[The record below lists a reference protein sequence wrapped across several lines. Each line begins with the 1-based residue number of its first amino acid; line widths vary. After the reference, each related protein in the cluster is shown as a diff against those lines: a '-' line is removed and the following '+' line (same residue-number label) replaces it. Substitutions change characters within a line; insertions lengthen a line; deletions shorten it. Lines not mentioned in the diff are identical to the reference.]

1 MSTLLTGNSATELW
15 HALVRQGE
23 ERAHRHLDENTEAY
37 LVFTLMRHYR
47 DVPLAHRTMAL
58 EWLAALDQA
67 GRDRQDGLR
76 DVGDRC
82 LLLAGLYPQLAERR
96 RVSLGYFVELGR
108 GAYDQ
113 LAGEL
118 RDALA
123 ALYREL
129 ANCFD
134 DLVRVLLALRDG
146 GAAMPELLTAP
157 AQPAVSCTPIVLA
170 ASTRRH

>member
-1 MSTLLTGNSATELW
+1 MSTLLTGNSPTELW
-15 HALVRQGE
+15 HSLVRQGE
-23 ERAHRHLDENTEAY
+23 ARAHRHLDENAEAY

-58 EWLAALDQA
+58 EWLHALDQA

-96 RVSLGYFVELGR
+96 RVTLSYFVELGR

-129 ANCFD
+129 ANCFE
-134 DLVRVLLALRDG
+134 DLVRVLLAVREG
-146 GAAMPELLTAP
+146 GSAIPELFVAP
-157 AQPAVSCTPIVLA
+157 ARPSGPCAPIVLDA
-170 ASTRRH
+170 GTRRH

>member
-1 MSTLLTGNSATELW
+1 MSPLLTGNSPTELW
-15 HALVRQGE
+15 HDLVRQGE
-23 ERAHRHLDENTEAY
+23 ERAQRRLDEDTEAY

-58 EWLAALDQA
+58 EWLHALDQA

-96 RVSLGYFVELGR
+96 RVNLGYFIELGR

-129 ANCFD
+129 ACCFE
-134 DLVRVLLALRDG
+134 DLVRVLLAVRDG
-146 GAAMPELLTAP
+146 GTAMPKLIAAQVKPSAP
-157 AQPAVSCTPIVLA
+157 YAPIVLDVG
-170 ASTRRH
+170 TRRH

>member
-1 MSTLLTGNSATELW
+1 MTDLLTGNSATELW

-23 ERAHRHLDENTEAY
+23 ERAHRRLDEDAEAY

-96 RVSLGYFVELGR
+96 RVGLGYFVELGR

-113 LAGEL
+113 LADEL

-123 ALYREL
+123 SMYREL
-129 ANCFD
+129 AACFE
-134 DLVRVLLALRDG
+134 DLVRVLLALRDR
-146 GAAMPELLTAP
+146 ATLTP
-157 AQPAVSCTPIVLA
+157 DLFTVSPKPSLPSAPIVLC